1 MDTFLGMEGVF
12 LNCINIPAKKRKL
25 IYVSVICKTDMR
37 KTMSE
42 NYIFP
47 LH

>member
-1 MDTFLGMEGVF
+1 MGAFLGMEGVF
-12 LNCINIPAKKRKL
+12 LNYINVPAKKRKL

-37 KTMSE
+37 KTIIE

-47 LH
+47 VH